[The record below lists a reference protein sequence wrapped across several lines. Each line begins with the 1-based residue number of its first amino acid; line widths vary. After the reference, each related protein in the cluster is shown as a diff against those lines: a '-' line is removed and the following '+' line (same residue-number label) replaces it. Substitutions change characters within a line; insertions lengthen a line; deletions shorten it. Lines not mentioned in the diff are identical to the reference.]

1 MNHIANMQARAR
13 QNTNCQT
20 YNKKYLSLC
29 RHIKLNASWYRE
41 IIVVEL
47 NRENEIIKTKLR
59 FNVYEPCIIIRLN
72 IMINIFISKI

>member
-1 MNHIANMQARAR
+1 MNQIVNMQARAR

-20 YNKKYLSLC
+20 CNKNLYLSLC

-72 IMINIFISKI
+72 IMISKI